1 MKFKKDKEYIILLK
15 TNKTIRIV
23 VSKTT
28 TLEDGSQDIIS
39 KDCKSGW
46 DFKFNSNKLNCI
58 RIIEPISNTE
68 IFSMYINW
76 NNFYRKGIH
85 QNLTFAR
92 EIQQNIFNSLVSRS
106 FVKQG
111 SSKLE
116 IYDFSL
122 IERILPG
129 IPIENFYL
137 QC

>member
-23 VSKTT
+23 VNKTT
-28 TLEDGSQDIIS
+28 TLKDGSQDIIS
-39 KDCKSGW
+39 KDCMSGW

-58 RIIEPISNTE
+58 RVIEPISNTE

-116 IYDFSL
+116 VYDFSL
-122 IERILPG
+122 IEKILPG

>member
-28 TLEDGSQDIIS
+28 TLKDGSQDIIS
-39 KDCKSGW
+39 KDCMSGW

-58 RIIEPISNTE
+58 RVIEPISNTE

-116 IYDFSL
+116 VYDFSL
-122 IERILPG
+122 IEKILPG